1 MSLRFKNIPFLIF
14 GSLFLP
20 NVWADGLTDGFLQA
34 RANAFL
40 TVISYSLTPDVTTGS
55 LSLKDKGVGNPSLQM
70 TSLGGGG
77 ILSDEFPLYFEGAIA
92 ANRYDPSFVIASSSP
107 VTIPVHWNSIS
118 GTGGLGWDFKLSEY
132 YKLRPIFN
140 FSLGH
145 VESDISLAARI
156 LAKKTNYNLDF
167 LNNGRLNAYGLGGS
181 VMLIYEDFTPE
192 RENQFEIRYTNIELT
207 SFDSSHDVEGHSSSQ
222 SLGLWARRRV
232 PTGFTVLGNTIRGVL
247 EFAHTQ
253 YLGDNRGALGFNFLS
268 SVGTGLELDLK
279 NYDIFFTRARLMFRY
294 QFAPDVNGYSIGMAV
309 SF

>member
-1 MSLRFKNIPFLIF
+1 VTSFDLDAT
-14 GSLFLP
+14 
-20 NVWADGLTDGFLQA
+20 VDGVSQPTFHW
-34 RANAFL
+34 
-40 TVISYSLTPDVTTGS
+40 TGS
-55 LSLKDKGVGNPSLQM
+55 LASGATTSVTVSNYSFSNFANYVVSGWTSIPNGNTDGLQTNDMATVTVHPSLCGVY
-70 TSLGGGG
+70 TIGG
-77 ILSDEFPLYFEGAIA
+77 
-92 ANRYDPSFVIASSSP
+92 ASP
-107 VTIPVHWNSIS
+107 DFATIGDAVS
-118 GTGGLGWDFKLSEY
+118 
-132 YKLRPIFN
+132 
-140 FSLGH
+140 
-145 VESDISLAARI
+145 A
-156 LAKKTNYNLDF
+156 
-167 LNNGRLNAYGLGGS
+167 LNAYGLGGS

-207 SFDSSHDVEGHSSSQ
+207 SFDSSPDVEGHSSSQ